1 MRGPGVYAKGSF
13 MTQACCPS
21 CRLRFDH
28 ASAAHL
34 HACPVCAQSLH
45 RVTGAKDALGYPLFD
60 ITDPRPAVP
69 VADAVALPPPPPVQE
84 RP

>member
-1 MRGPGVYAKGSF
+1 

-21 CRLRFDH
+21 CRLRFDR

-34 HACPVCAQSLH
+34 EACPVCAQPLH
-45 RVTGAKDALGYPLFD
+45 RIAGAKDALGYPLFD
-60 ITDPRPAVP
+60 VTDPRPATP
-69 VADAVALPPPPPVQE
+69 AAGALALPAPPPARE

>member
-1 MRGPGVYAKGSF
+1 

-21 CRLRFDH
+21 CRLRFDR

-34 HACPVCAQSLH
+34 LACPMCAQPLH
-45 RVTGAKDALGYPLFD
+45 RIATAKDALGYPLFD
-60 ITDPRPAVP
+60 IADPPPAM
-69 VADAVALPPPPPVQE
+69 AVGGALALPAPPSGQE

>member
-1 MRGPGVYAKGSF
+1 MGGPGVYAKGS

-21 CRLRFDH
+21 CRLRFDR
-28 ASAAHL
+28 ASAADL
-34 HACPVCAQSLH
+34 LACPLCAQPLRRIAS
-45 RVTGAKDALGYPLFD
+45 AKDALGYPLFD

-69 VADAVALPPPPPVQE
+69 VAGAVTLPTPPVHE